1 MSYIIIVLISS
12 LRIPRTSAEGVN
24 SDNQPKTVMS
34 KQEEKS
40 NLYSEYQRAQE
51 ELWQDYQKLRD
62 QLIKEEVR
70 IQKKGD
76 F

>member
-1 MSYIIIVLISS
+1 
-12 LRIPRTSAEGVN
+12 
-24 SDNQPKTVMS
+24 MS